1 MTRTPLSLPEIG
13 LIAGT
18 RAALGAGLALL
29 LADRL
34 NRDQRRGAGWTLF
47 AIGAITTIPI
57 LVQLL
62 GARREAREESERR
75 AFGGRMAREEEYAS

>member
-1 MTRTPLSLPEIG
+1 MIRTPLSLPEIG

-47 AIGAITTIPI
+47 AIGAITTVPI

-62 GARREAREESERR
+62 SARREARERPERR
-75 AFGGRMAREEEYAS
+75 AFGGRMAREEAYAS